1 MTGGTVEAMDTV
13 EVDGLRLAYRRTGH
27 GREVMFVHGGAEDS
41 RAWTPQL
48 DALSDEFT
56 VIAWDEPGAGG
67 SDDVPDE
74 FGLSDY
80 ADCLAGVIRA
90 LGVSPTPVVGLSWGT
105 TVILELYRRHPGVV
119 RSMVLADGYAGWR
132 GSLGAEQAD
141 ARLAG
146 VRAALA
152 EPEGRFDPTLPGLF
166 AGDPPARFVP
176 LLEAMAADVRPS
188 SMLTALTAMARA
200 DLTDVLPTVRV
211 PTQLI
216 WGALDARSPLSVARE
231 FGRRIPGA
239 SLAVIPDC
247 GHVSNLQAPGPFN
260 DLVRGFLHNHG

>member
-1 MTGGTVEAMDTV
+1 MDTV
-13 EVDGLRLAYRRTGH
+13 EVDGLRLAYRRAGH

-105 TVILELYRRHPGVV
+105 TVILELYRRHPEVV

-152 EPEGRFDPTLPGLF
+152 EPEERFDPTLPGLF

-176 LLEAMAADVRPS
+176 LQEAMAADVRRS

-231 FGRRIPGA
+231 FVRRIPGA

-260 DLVRGFLHNHG
+260 DLVRGFLRNHG